1 VQDRLGD
8 EHELTVPAAERHE
21 RGQYF
26 TPFPVIELVLGLC
39 AGDAPG
45 VVMDPACGSGR
56 FLMAAR
62 QRWPACRV
70 RGLETD
76 PTALAVARENLP
88 EGVLGPESFLTAAP
102 TGDVDLLVG
111 NPPYVRD
118 RGHKRD
124 LYVDFLEGAA
134 AWLRP
139 GGRVAFVLSSAWLD
153 VGYGKVVRRV
163 LAEGFA
169 IEWLVESSAERW
181 FPGAK
186 VNTMVLVARRED
198 DAAVRS
204 ASEVRFATVTEP
216 LPAPARVGR
225 QRKQAL
231 LSVDEPWG
239 LWHRAPQVWLDRRG
253 GLSSLGAHARIQRGF
268 TTNANGFFYPPLA
281 AAIEPRFLQTLLKS
295 PKRFAGVRAAADEL
309 PDRVFVCTAGRD
321 ELAAHGAVQALAWL
335 DAHDRGD
342 DLRSWQL
349 PPQVPSRLF
358 LVKGYGDRFRQP
370 VFDRPVYCDQQ
381 LYQVRPVNGV
391 PDEALAALMNSSWF
405 RLSLELVGRVNFGD
419 GVLWLGLQD
428 ARRIPIPDPTPR
440 AAELVQAF
448 AALPDGRVP
457 PLPQLV
463 DDPVWARP
471 MGALDDLV
479 AELVGLSAADAS
491 EVAAAATAL
500 CERRLRK
507 AASGRNPRRAGRS
520 K

>member
-1 VQDRLGD
+1 MQDRLGD
-8 EHELTVPAAERHE
+8 EHELTVPAAERHG

-26 TPFPVIELVLGLC
+26 TPFPLIELVLELC
-39 AGDAPG
+39 AGDPPRI
-45 VVMDPACGSGR
+45 VMDPACGSGR

-62 QRWPACRV
+62 QRWPGCAL

-76 PTALAVARENLP
+76 PVALGVARENLP
-88 EGVLGPESFLTAAP
+88 GAALDPESFLTAAP

-124 LYVDFLEGAA
+124 VYVDFLERAA

-153 VGYGKVVRRV
+153 VGYGRVVRRV
-163 LAEGFA
+163 LADGFA

-198 DAAVRS
+198 DEAVRS
-204 ASEVRFATVTEP
+204 ASEVRFATVHEP
-216 LPAPARVGR
+216 LPATPIVGR
-225 QRKQAL
+225 LRRQGL

-239 LWHRAPQVWLDRRG
+239 LWHRAPQVWLDRRAE
-253 GLSSLGAHARIQRGF
+253 LSSLGAHARIHRGF
-268 TTNANGFFYPPLA
+268 TTNANRFFYPPA
-281 AAIEPRFLQTLLKS
+281 DAGIEPGFVHTLLKS
-295 PKRFAGVRAAADEL
+295 PKRFDGVRAAADEL
-309 PDRVFVCTAGRD
+309 PDRVFVCPAGRD
-321 ELAAHGAVQALAWL
+321 ELHAEGAVGALAWI
-335 DAHDRGD
+335 DTHDRGEE
-342 DLRSWQL
+342 RRGWQL
-349 PPQVPSRLF
+349 SPQVPSRLF

-381 LYQVRPVNGV
+381 LYQVRPRDGV
-391 PDEALAALMNSSWF
+391 PEEALAALMNSSWF

-419 GVLWLGLQD
+419 GVLWLGLED
-428 ARRIPIPDPTPR
+428 ARRIPIPDPAPR
-440 AAELVQAF
+440 AAELVLAF
-448 AALPDGRVP
+448 SALPDGKVP
-457 PLPQLV
+457 PLPQLF
-463 DDPVWARP
+463 DDPSWAEP
-471 MGALDDLV
+471 MRALDGLV
-479 AELVGLSAADAS
+479 AELVGLSAAESS
-491 EVAAAATAL
+491 EVATAARAL

-507 AASGRNPRRAGRS
+507 AASGRNPRRDGRS